1 MSIKKKF
8 LKGKPVC
15 KITLEVPKEVAQSA
29 KSVALVGDFNEW
41 NPTVAPMK
49 ATKEGKFT
57 ATVDLESGKEYQFR
71 YLIDETRWVND
82 TDADKFIPTVYGDS
96 DNSVVVL

>member
-15 KITLEVPKEVAQSA
+15 KITFEVPKELANSA
-29 KSVALVGDFNEW
+29 KSVHLVGDFNNW
-41 NPTVAPMK
+41 NPTASPMK

-57 ATVDLESGKEYQFR
+57 ATMDLESGKEYQFR
-71 YLIDETRWVND
+71 YLIDEARWENEKE
-82 TDADKFIPTVYGDS
+82 ADKFVPTIYGDS
-96 DNSVVVL
+96 DNSVVVV